1 MLPSIVSLPP
11 QSLPSMP
18 TDATSAVLAAEPGA
32 NVSLESRFLDAVARL
47 SADFEGE
54 RQGIADAVRG
64 TDASDPAA
72 MIRLQTQISDY
83 SLQVA
88 MVSTLAR
95 KSVGAV
101 EALLR

>member
-1 MLPSIVSLPP
+1 MSPSIVSLPL
-11 QSLPSMP
+11 QSPPSMP
-18 TDATSAVLAAEPGA
+18 TDTTSAVLAAEPGA
-32 NVSLESRFLDAVARL
+32 DVSLESRFFDAVARL

-54 RQGIADAVRG
+54 RQGIADAVRR
-64 TDASDPAA
+64 TDASDPAS
-72 MIRLQTQISDY
+72 MIRLQTQIADY